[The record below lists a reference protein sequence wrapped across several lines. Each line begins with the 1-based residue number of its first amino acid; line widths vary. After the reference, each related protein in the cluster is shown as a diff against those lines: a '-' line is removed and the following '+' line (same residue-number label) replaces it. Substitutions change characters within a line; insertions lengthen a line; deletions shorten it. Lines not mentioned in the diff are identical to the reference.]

1 MQVFININFVI
12 VRHKVKE
19 ILEMI
24 QDDSRLRDERKRAKK
39 NKDKYVGM
47 SNDLIEDSFYS
58 KYGELLIILWSTNG
72 TNNNTKLLLN
82 AP

>member
-1 MQVFININFVI
+1 MKSSRIIFRI
-12 VRHKVKE
+12 RKYLTKHLLKVKE
-19 ILEMI
+19 ILEMV

-58 KYGELLIILWSTNG
+58 KYGEFS
-72 TNNNTKLLLN
+72 
-82 AP
+82 

>member
-1 MQVFININFVI
+1 M
-12 VRHKVKE
+12 KE
-19 ILEMI
+19 ILEMV

-58 KYGELLIILWSTNG
+58 KYGELVLAFPCTH
-72 TNNNTKLLLN
+72 
-82 AP
+82 

>member
-1 MQVFININFVI
+1 MVYYAILSYFEYVLSLFKIL

-19 ILEMI
+19 ILEMV

-58 KYGELLIILWSTNG
+58 KYGEFS
-72 TNNNTKLLLN
+72 
-82 AP
+82 